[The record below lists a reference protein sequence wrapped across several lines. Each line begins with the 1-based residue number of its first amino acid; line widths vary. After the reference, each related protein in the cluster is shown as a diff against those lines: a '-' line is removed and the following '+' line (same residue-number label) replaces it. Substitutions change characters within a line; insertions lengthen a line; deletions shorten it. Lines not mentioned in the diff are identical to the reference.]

1 MFNDVLNK
9 LVSGQDLSGAE
20 AETAMRVIMA
30 GDATAA
36 QIAAFLVALRMKG
49 ETTEEIAAAA
59 RVMRSLMTPVDL
71 PTEHLTDI
79 VGTGGD
85 HANTFNVSTAA
96 SFVAAAGGARIA
108 KHGNRSVSSKSGSA
122 DLLEAAG
129 ARLDLGPEAVR
140 ASVEQLGIG
149 FMFAP
154 MHHGA
159 MKHAAPV
166 RRELGLR
173 TLFNL
178 LGPLTNPAQA
188 PHQVLGVF
196 DRRWLESLARV
207 LGELGSKH
215 VLVVHALDGL
225 DELSIAA
232 PSQVAEL
239 KDGEVRVYSIAP
251 EDFGLTRASIDPMRV
266 SSPAE
271 SLAIVQR
278 VLGGEAGAGV
288 GQEAPGDVGHL
299 GATEGGED
307 EGFVDAVPELGGHGG
322 AGSGAYGLAAVDRRV
337 GALCA
342 GVEAD
347 ASPRSALGIQPRPE
361 VAGHHDHG
369 VAEVHRTT
377 APIGE
382 PPLVE
387 QPEQRHEH
395 VPVGLLNLVEQH
407 ELIRPA
413 PHGLGE
419 LPPVRVADVPRR
431 RAHEPRHGVRLGKLG
446 HVEAGHAPRAREEQL
461 GHRLRRLGLA
471 HPRRPEHQNVLRRDF
486 LA

>member
-1 MFNDVLNK
+1 MLNKVLNK
-9 LVSGQDLSGAE
+9 LVGGQDLTGAE
-20 AETAMRVIMA
+20 AEAAVRAIMS
-30 GDATAA
+30 GEATPA

-49 ETTEEIAAAA
+49 ETTHEIAAAA
-59 RVMRSLMTPVDL
+59 RVMRSLMTPVEL
-71 PTEHLTDI
+71 PREHLTDI

-251 EDFGLTRASIDPMRV
+251 EDFGLSRASIDPMRV

-278 VLGGEAGAGV
+278 VLGGEAGAASDFV
-288 GQEAPGDVGHL
+288 AL
-299 GATEGGED
+299 NAGAALYAAD
-307 EGFVDAVPELGGHGG
+307 RA
-322 AGSGAYGLAAVDRRV
+322 SSLAD
-337 GALCA
+337 
-342 GVEAD
+342 
-347 ASPRSALGIQPRPE
+347 
-361 VAGHHDHG
+361 G
-369 VAEVHRTT
+369 VAAARQILQSGRALERM
-377 APIGE
+377 
-382 PPLVE
+382 
-387 QPEQRHEH
+387 QQY
-395 VPVGLLNLVEQH
+395 
-407 ELIRPA
+407 
-413 PHGLGE
+413 
-419 LPPVRVADVPRR
+419 VA
-431 RAHEPRHGVRLGKLG
+431 LT
-446 HVEAGHAPRAREEQL
+446 
-461 GHRLRRLGLA
+461 HRL
-471 HPRRPEHQNVLRRDF
+471 
-486 LA
+486 

>member
-1 MFNDVLNK
+1 MLNEVLNK
-9 LVSGQDLSGAE
+9 LVGGQDLTGAE
-20 AETAMRVIMA
+20 AEAAVRAIMS
-30 GDATAA
+30 GEATPA

-49 ETTEEIAAAA
+49 ETTHEIAAAA
-59 RVMRSLMTPVDL
+59 RVMRSLMTPVEL
-71 PTEHLTDI
+71 PREHLTDI

-129 ARLDLGPEAVR
+129 ARLDLGPDAVR

-278 VLGGEAGAGV
+278 VLGGESGAASDFVALNAGA
-288 GQEAPGDVGHL
+288 ALYAADR
-299 GATEGGED
+299 A
-307 EGFVDAVPELGGHGG
+307 
-322 AGSGAYGLAAVDRRV
+322 SSLAD
-337 GALCA
+337 
-342 GVEAD
+342 
-347 ASPRSALGIQPRPE
+347 
-361 VAGHHDHG
+361 G
-369 VAEVHRTT
+369 VAAARQILQSGRALERM
-377 APIGE
+377 
-382 PPLVE
+382 
-387 QPEQRHEH
+387 QQY
-395 VPVGLLNLVEQH
+395 
-407 ELIRPA
+407 
-413 PHGLGE
+413 
-419 LPPVRVADVPRR
+419 VALT
-431 RAHEPRHGVRLGKLG
+431 H
-446 HVEAGHAPRAREEQL
+446 QL
-461 GHRLRRLGLA
+461 
-471 HPRRPEHQNVLRRDF
+471 
-486 LA
+486 

>member
-1 MFNDVLNK
+1 MLNEVLNK
-9 LVSGQDLSGAE
+9 LVGSQDLTGAE
-20 AETAMRVIMA
+20 AEAAVRAIMS
-30 GDATAA
+30 GEATPA

-49 ETTEEIAAAA
+49 ETTHEIAAAA
-59 RVMRSLMTPVDL
+59 RVMRSLMTPVEL
-71 PTEHLTDI
+71 PREHLTDI

-85 HANTFNVSTAA
+85 CANTFNVSTAA

-140 ASVEQLGIG
+140 ASVEQLSIG

-278 VLGGEAGAGV
+278 VLGGEAGAASDFV
-288 GQEAPGDVGHL
+288 AL
-299 GATEGGED
+299 NAGAALYAADRAT
-307 EGFVDAVPELGGHGG
+307 
-322 AGSGAYGLAAVDRRV
+322 SLAD
-337 GALCA
+337 
-342 GVEAD
+342 
-347 ASPRSALGIQPRPE
+347 
-361 VAGHHDHG
+361 G
-369 VAEVHRTT
+369 VAAARQILQSGRALERM
-377 APIGE
+377 
-382 PPLVE
+382 
-387 QPEQRHEH
+387 QQY
-395 VPVGLLNLVEQH
+395 
-407 ELIRPA
+407 
-413 PHGLGE
+413 
-419 LPPVRVADVPRR
+419 VA
-431 RAHEPRHGVRLGKLG
+431 LT
-446 HVEAGHAPRAREEQL
+446 
-461 GHRLRRLGLA
+461 HRL
-471 HPRRPEHQNVLRRDF
+471 
-486 LA
+486 

>member
-1 MFNDVLNK
+1 MLNEVLNK
-9 LVSGQDLSGAE
+9 LVGGQDLTGAE
-20 AETAMRVIMA
+20 AEAAVRAIMS
-30 GDATAA
+30 GEATPA

-49 ETTEEIAAAA
+49 ETTHEIAAAA
-59 RVMRSLMTPVDL
+59 RVMRSLMTPVEL
-71 PTEHLTDI
+71 PSEHLTDI

-129 ARLDLGPEAVR
+129 ARLDLGPDAVR

-278 VLGGEAGAGV
+278 VLGGEAGAASDFV
-288 GQEAPGDVGHL
+288 AL
-299 GATEGGED
+299 NAGAALYAAD
-307 EGFVDAVPELGGHGG
+307 RA
-322 AGSGAYGLAAVDRRV
+322 SSLAD
-337 GALCA
+337 
-342 GVEAD
+342 
-347 ASPRSALGIQPRPE
+347 
-361 VAGHHDHG
+361 G
-369 VAEVHRTT
+369 VAAARQILHSGRALERM
-377 APIGE
+377 
-382 PPLVE
+382 
-387 QPEQRHEH
+387 QQY
-395 VPVGLLNLVEQH
+395 
-407 ELIRPA
+407 
-413 PHGLGE
+413 
-419 LPPVRVADVPRR
+419 VALT
-431 RAHEPRHGVRLGKLG
+431 HKL
-446 HVEAGHAPRAREEQL
+446 
-461 GHRLRRLGLA
+461 
-471 HPRRPEHQNVLRRDF
+471 
-486 LA
+486 

>member
-1 MFNDVLNK
+1 MLNEVLNK
-9 LVSGQDLSGAE
+9 LVGGQDLTGAE
-20 AETAMRVIMA
+20 AEAAVRAIMS
-30 GDATAA
+30 GEATAA

-49 ETTEEIAAAA
+49 ETTQEIAAAA
-59 RVMRSLMTPVDL
+59 RVMRSLMTPVEL
-71 PTEHLTDI
+71 PREHLTDI

-85 HANTFNVSTAA
+85 HANTFNVSTGA
-96 SFVAAAGGARIA
+96 SFVAAAGGARSSE
-108 KHGNRSVSSKSGSA
+108 HGNLSVASKSGIA

-251 EDFGLTRASIDPMRV
+251 EDFGLNRASIDPMRV
-266 SSPAE
+266 SSPTE

-278 VLGGEAGAGV
+278 VLGGEAGAAADFV
-288 GQEAPGDVGHL
+288 AL
-299 GATEGGED
+299 NAGAALYAADRAT
-307 EGFVDAVPELGGHGG
+307 
-322 AGSGAYGLAAVDRRV
+322 SLAD
-337 GALCA
+337 
-342 GVEAD
+342 
-347 ASPRSALGIQPRPE
+347 
-361 VAGHHDHG
+361 G
-369 VAEVHRTT
+369 VAAARQILQSGRALERM
-377 APIGE
+377 
-382 PPLVE
+382 
-387 QPEQRHEH
+387 QQY
-395 VPVGLLNLVEQH
+395 
-407 ELIRPA
+407 
-413 PHGLGE
+413 
-419 LPPVRVADVPRR
+419 VALT
-431 RAHEPRHGVRLGKLG
+431 HKL
-446 HVEAGHAPRAREEQL
+446 
-461 GHRLRRLGLA
+461 
-471 HPRRPEHQNVLRRDF
+471 
-486 LA
+486 

>member
-1 MFNDVLNK
+1 MLNDVLNK
-9 LVSGQDLSGAE
+9 LVSGQDLAAAE
-20 AETAMRVIMA
+20 AEGAMHTIMS
-30 GDATAA
+30 GDASSA

-59 RVMRSLMTPVDL
+59 RVMRSLMTPVEM

-85 HANTFNVSTAA
+85 HACTFNVSTAA
-96 SFVAAAGGARIA
+96 SFVAAVGGARVA

-129 ARLDLGPEAVR
+129 ARLDLGPDAVR
-140 ASVEQLGIG
+140 QCVEEIGFG

-178 LGPLTNPAQA
+178 LGPLTNPARV

-215 VLVVHALDGL
+215 VLAVHALDGL

-232 PSQVAEL
+232 PSQIAEL
-239 KDGEVRVYSIAP
+239 KNGEVKVYSIAP
-251 EDFGLTRASIDPMRV
+251 EDFGIERASIEPLRV
-266 SSPAE
+266 NSPAE

-278 VLGGEAGAGV
+278 VLGGEAGSASDFVALNAG
-288 GQEAPGDVGHL
+288 AALYAADR
-299 GATEGGED
+299 AD
-307 EGFVDAVPELGGHGG
+307 
-322 AGSGAYGLAAVDRRV
+322 SLAD
-337 GALCA
+337 
-342 GVEAD
+342 
-347 ASPRSALGIQPRPE
+347 
-361 VAGHHDHG
+361 G
-369 VAEVHRTT
+369 VAAARDILKTGRALERMQ
-377 APIGE
+377 AY
-382 PPLVE
+382 
-387 QPEQRHEH
+387 
-395 VPVGLLNLVEQH
+395 
-407 ELIRPA
+407 
-413 PHGLGE
+413 
-419 LPPVRVADVPRR
+419 VALT
-431 RAHEPRHGVRLGKLG
+431 HKL
-446 HVEAGHAPRAREEQL
+446 
-461 GHRLRRLGLA
+461 
-471 HPRRPEHQNVLRRDF
+471 
-486 LA
+486 

>member
-1 MFNDVLNK
+1 MLNEVLNK
-9 LVSGQDLSGAE
+9 LVGGQDLTGAE
-20 AETAMRVIMA
+20 AEAAVRAIMS
-30 GDATAA
+30 GEATPA

-49 ETTEEIAAAA
+49 ETTHEIAAAA
-59 RVMRSLMTPVDL
+59 RVMRSLMTPVEL
-71 PTEHLTDI
+71 PREHLTDI

-129 ARLDLGPEAVR
+129 ARLDLGPDAVR

-278 VLGGEAGAGV
+278 VLGGESCAASDFVALNAGA
-288 GQEAPGDVGHL
+288 ALYAADR
-299 GATEGGED
+299 A
-307 EGFVDAVPELGGHGG
+307 
-322 AGSGAYGLAAVDRRV
+322 SSLAD
-337 GALCA
+337 
-342 GVEAD
+342 
-347 ASPRSALGIQPRPE
+347 
-361 VAGHHDHG
+361 G
-369 VAEVHRTT
+369 VAAARQILQSGRALERM
-377 APIGE
+377 
-382 PPLVE
+382 
-387 QPEQRHEH
+387 QQY
-395 VPVGLLNLVEQH
+395 
-407 ELIRPA
+407 
-413 PHGLGE
+413 
-419 LPPVRVADVPRR
+419 VALT
-431 RAHEPRHGVRLGKLG
+431 H
-446 HVEAGHAPRAREEQL
+446 QL
-461 GHRLRRLGLA
+461 
-471 HPRRPEHQNVLRRDF
+471 
-486 LA
+486 

>member
-1 MFNDVLNK
+1 MLNEVLNK
-9 LVSGQDLSGAE
+9 LVAGQDLSGAE
-20 AETAMRVIMA
+20 AEAAMRAIMS
-30 GDATAA
+30 GEATPA

-49 ETTEEIAAAA
+49 ETTAEITAAA
-59 RVMRSLMTPVDL
+59 RVMRSLMTPVEL
-71 PTEHLTDI
+71 PSEHLTDI

-96 SFVAAAGGARIA
+96 GFVAAVGGARIA

-140 ASVEQLGIG
+140 ACVEKLGIG

-207 LGELGSKH
+207 LGDLGSKH

-232 PSQVAEL
+232 SSQIAEL

-251 EDFGLTRASIDPMRV
+251 EDFGIARNPIDSLRV
-266 SSPAE
+266 SSPVE

-278 VLGGEAGAGV
+278 VLGGEAGPAGDFV
-288 GQEAPGDVGHL
+288 AL
-299 GATEGGED
+299 NAGAALYAADRATSLAEGI
-307 EGFVDAVPELGGHGG
+307 AAARQIL
-322 AGSGAYGLAAVDRRV
+322 ASGR
-337 GALCA
+337 AL
-342 GVEAD
+342 E
-347 ASPRSALGIQPRPE
+347 
-361 VAGHHDHG
+361 
-369 VAEVHRTT
+369 
-377 APIGE
+377 
-382 PPLVE
+382 
-387 QPEQRHEH
+387 
-395 VPVGLLNLVEQH
+395 
-407 ELIRPA
+407 
-413 PHGLGE
+413 
-419 LPPVRVADVPRR
+419 
-431 RAHEPRHGVRLGKLG
+431 
-446 HVEAGHAPRAREEQL
+446 
-461 GHRLRRLGLA
+461 RLRQYVELTHHLA
-471 HPRRPEHQNVLRRDF
+471 
-486 LA
+486 

>member
-1 MFNDVLNK
+1 MLNEVLNK
-9 LVSGQDLSGAE
+9 LVGGQDLTGAE
-20 AETAMRVIMA
+20 AEASVRGIMS
-30 GDATAA
+30 GEATPA

-49 ETTEEIAAAA
+49 ETTHEIAAAA

-71 PTEHLTDI
+71 PREHLTDI

-129 ARLDLGPEAVR
+129 ARLDLGPDAVR

-278 VLGGEAGAGV
+278 VLGGEAGAASDFV
-288 GQEAPGDVGHL
+288 AL
-299 GATEGGED
+299 NAGAALYAAD
-307 EGFVDAVPELGGHGG
+307 RA
-322 AGSGAYGLAAVDRRV
+322 SSLAD
-337 GALCA
+337 
-342 GVEAD
+342 
-347 ASPRSALGIQPRPE
+347 
-361 VAGHHDHG
+361 G
-369 VAEVHRTT
+369 VAAARQILHSGRALERM
-377 APIGE
+377 
-382 PPLVE
+382 
-387 QPEQRHEH
+387 QQY
-395 VPVGLLNLVEQH
+395 
-407 ELIRPA
+407 
-413 PHGLGE
+413 
-419 LPPVRVADVPRR
+419 VALT
-431 RAHEPRHGVRLGKLG
+431 HKL
-446 HVEAGHAPRAREEQL
+446 
-461 GHRLRRLGLA
+461 
-471 HPRRPEHQNVLRRDF
+471 
-486 LA
+486 

>member
-1 MFNDVLNK
+1 MLNEVLSK
-9 LVSGQDLSGAE
+9 LVASQDLSGAE
-20 AETAMRVIMA
+20 AESAMRAIMS
-30 GDATAA
+30 GEATPA

-49 ETTEEIAAAA
+49 ETTAEIAAAA
-59 RVMRSLMTPVDL
+59 RVMRSLMTPVEL

-96 SFVAAAGGARIA
+96 SFVAAVGGARIA

-129 ARLDLGPEAVR
+129 ARLDLGPEAVGVC
-140 ASVEQLGIG
+140 VEQLGIG

-178 LGPLTNPAQA
+178 LGPLTNPARA

-196 DRRWLESLARV
+196 DRRWLEPLARV
-207 LGELGSKH
+207 LGELGSRH

-251 EDFGLTRASIDPMRV
+251 EDFGIARSTIDGLRV
-266 SSPAE
+266 ASPAE
-271 SLAIVQR
+271 SLAIVRR
-278 VLGGEAGAGV
+278 VLGGEAGAAADFVALNAGAALYAADRADSLADGIAAARTILAS
-288 GQEAPGDVGHL
+288 GQ
-299 GATEGGED
+299 
-307 EGFVDAVPELGGHGG
+307 
-322 AGSGAYGLAAVDRRV
+322 
-337 GALCA
+337 ALERLQHY
-342 GVEAD
+342 V
-347 ASPRSALGIQPRPE
+347 AL
-361 VAGHHDHG
+361 
-369 VAEVHRTT
+369 T
-377 APIGE
+377 
-382 PPLVE
+382 
-387 QPEQRHEH
+387 
-395 VPVGLLNLVEQH
+395 
-407 ELIRPA
+407 
-413 PHGLGE
+413 
-419 LPPVRVADVPRR
+419 
-431 RAHEPRHGVRLGKLG
+431 
-446 HVEAGHAPRAREEQL
+446 
-461 GHRLRRLGLA
+461 HRL
-471 HPRRPEHQNVLRRDF
+471 
-486 LA
+486 

>member
-1 MFNDVLNK
+1 MLNEVLNK
-9 LVSGQDLSGAE
+9 LVGSQDLTGAE
-20 AETAMRVIMA
+20 AEAAVRAIMS
-30 GDATAA
+30 GEATPA

-49 ETTEEIAAAA
+49 ETTHEIAAAA
-59 RVMRSLMTPVDL
+59 RVMRSLMTPVEL
-71 PTEHLTDI
+71 PREHLTDI

-85 HANTFNVSTAA
+85 CANTFNVSTAA

-278 VLGGEAGAGV
+278 VLGGEAGAASDFV
-288 GQEAPGDVGHL
+288 AL
-299 GATEGGED
+299 NAGAALYAADRAT
-307 EGFVDAVPELGGHGG
+307 
-322 AGSGAYGLAAVDRRV
+322 SLAD
-337 GALCA
+337 
-342 GVEAD
+342 
-347 ASPRSALGIQPRPE
+347 
-361 VAGHHDHG
+361 G
-369 VAEVHRTT
+369 VAAARQILQSGRALERMQQYVALTHR
-377 APIGE
+377 I
-382 PPLVE
+382 
-387 QPEQRHEH
+387 
-395 VPVGLLNLVEQH
+395 
-407 ELIRPA
+407 
-413 PHGLGE
+413 
-419 LPPVRVADVPRR
+419 
-431 RAHEPRHGVRLGKLG
+431 
-446 HVEAGHAPRAREEQL
+446 
-461 GHRLRRLGLA
+461 
-471 HPRRPEHQNVLRRDF
+471 
-486 LA
+486 

>member
-1 MFNDVLNK
+1 MLNEVLNK
-9 LVSGQDLSGAE
+9 LVGSQDLTGAE
-20 AETAMRVIMA
+20 AEAAVRAIMS
-30 GDATAA
+30 GEATPA

-49 ETTEEIAAAA
+49 ETTHEIAAAA
-59 RVMRSLMTPVDL
+59 RVMRSLMTPVEL
-71 PTEHLTDI
+71 PREHLTDI

-85 HANTFNVSTAA
+85 CANTFNVSTAA

-278 VLGGEAGAGV
+278 VLGGEAGAASDFV
-288 GQEAPGDVGHL
+288 AL
-299 GATEGGED
+299 NAGAALYAADRAT
-307 EGFVDAVPELGGHGG
+307 
-322 AGSGAYGLAAVDRRV
+322 SLAD
-337 GALCA
+337 
-342 GVEAD
+342 
-347 ASPRSALGIQPRPE
+347 
-361 VAGHHDHG
+361 G
-369 VAEVHRTT
+369 VAAARQILQSGRALERMQQYVALTHR
-377 APIGE
+377 P
-382 PPLVE
+382 
-387 QPEQRHEH
+387 
-395 VPVGLLNLVEQH
+395 
-407 ELIRPA
+407 
-413 PHGLGE
+413 
-419 LPPVRVADVPRR
+419 
-431 RAHEPRHGVRLGKLG
+431 
-446 HVEAGHAPRAREEQL
+446 
-461 GHRLRRLGLA
+461 
-471 HPRRPEHQNVLRRDF
+471 
-486 LA
+486 

>member
-1 MFNDVLNK
+1 MLNEVLNK
-9 LVSGQDLSGAE
+9 LVGSQDLTGAE
-20 AETAMRVIMA
+20 AEAAVRAIMS
-30 GDATAA
+30 GEATAA

-49 ETTEEIAAAA
+49 ETTQEIAAAA
-59 RVMRSLMTPVDL
+59 RVMRSLMTPVEL
-71 PTEHLTDI
+71 PREHLTDI

-251 EDFGLTRASIDPMRV
+251 EDFGLNRASIDPMRV
-266 SSPAE
+266 SSPTE

-278 VLGGEAGAGV
+278 VLGGEAGAAADFV
-288 GQEAPGDVGHL
+288 AL
-299 GATEGGED
+299 NAGAALYAADRAT
-307 EGFVDAVPELGGHGG
+307 
-322 AGSGAYGLAAVDRRV
+322 SLAD
-337 GALCA
+337 
-342 GVEAD
+342 
-347 ASPRSALGIQPRPE
+347 
-361 VAGHHDHG
+361 G
-369 VAEVHRTT
+369 VAAARQILQSGRALERM
-377 APIGE
+377 
-382 PPLVE
+382 
-387 QPEQRHEH
+387 QQY
-395 VPVGLLNLVEQH
+395 
-407 ELIRPA
+407 
-413 PHGLGE
+413 
-419 LPPVRVADVPRR
+419 VALT
-431 RAHEPRHGVRLGKLG
+431 HKL
-446 HVEAGHAPRAREEQL
+446 
-461 GHRLRRLGLA
+461 
-471 HPRRPEHQNVLRRDF
+471 
-486 LA
+486 

>member
-9 LVSGQDLSGAE
+9 LVSGQDLTGAE
-20 AETAMRVIMA
+20 AETSMRVIMA

-96 SFVAAAGGARIA
+96 SFVAAVGGARVA

-122 DLLEAAG
+122 DVLETAG
-129 ARLDLGPEAVR
+129 ARLDLDPAAVR
-140 ASVEQLGIG
+140 RCIEELSIG

-178 LGPLTNPAQA
+178 LGPLTNPARA

-196 DRRWLESLARV
+196 DRRWLEPLAQV

-239 KDGEVRVYSIAP
+239 KDGAVRVYSIAP
-251 EDFGLTRASIDPMRV
+251 EDFGIARSSIDTLRV
-266 SSPAE
+266 NSPVE
-271 SLAIVQR
+271 SLSIVER
-278 VLGGEAGAGV
+278 VLGGEAGAASDFV
-288 GQEAPGDVGHL
+288 AL
-299 GATEGGED
+299 NAGAALYAAD
-307 EGFVDAVPELGGHGG
+307 RVV
-322 AGSGAYGLAAVDRRV
+322 SLAD
-337 GALCA
+337 
-342 GVEAD
+342 
-347 ASPRSALGIQPRPE
+347 
-361 VAGHHDHG
+361 G
-369 VAEVHRTT
+369 VA
-377 APIGE
+377 AAQQILSSG
-382 PPLVE
+382 
-387 QPEQRHEH
+387 
-395 VPVGLLNLVEQH
+395 
-407 ELIRPA
+407 
-413 PHGLGE
+413 
-419 LPPVRVADVPRR
+419 
-431 RAHEPRHGVRLGKLG
+431 RAL
-446 HVEAGHAPRAREEQL
+446 Q
-461 GHRLRRLGLA
+461 RLR
-471 HPRRPEHQNVLRRDF
+471 DF
-486 LA
+486 VALTNTL

>member
-1 MFNDVLNK
+1 MLNEVLNK
-9 LVSGQDLSGAE
+9 LVGGQDLSGAE
-20 AETAMRVIMA
+20 AEAAMRAIMS
-30 GDATAA
+30 GEATPA

-49 ETTEEIAAAA
+49 ETTAEIAAAA
-59 RVMRSLMTPVDL
+59 RVMRSLMTPVEL

-96 SFVAAAGGARIA
+96 AFVAAVGGARIA

-140 ASVEQLGIG
+140 RCVEQLNIG

-207 LGELGSKH
+207 LGELGSRH

-251 EDFGLTRASIDPMRV
+251 EDFGLQRSAIDSLRV

-278 VLGGEAGAGV
+278 VLGGESGPASDFVALNAGA
-288 GQEAPGDVGHL
+288 ALYAADR
-299 GATEGGED
+299 
-307 EGFVDAVPELGGHGG
+307 
-322 AGSGAYGLAAVDRRV
+322 AGSLAE
-337 GALCA
+337 G
-342 GVEAD
+342 
-347 ASPRSALGIQPRPE
+347 
-361 VAGHHDHG
+361 VAG
-369 VAEVHRTT
+369 
-377 APIGE
+377 
-382 PPLVE
+382 
-387 QPEQRHEH
+387 
-395 VPVGLLNLVEQH
+395 
-407 ELIRPA
+407 
-413 PHGLGE
+413 
-419 LPPVRVADVPRR
+419 
-431 RAHEPRHGVRLGKLG
+431 
-446 HVEAGHAPRAREEQL
+446 AREILASGRALE
-461 GHRLRRLGLA
+461 RLQQYVALTH
-471 HPRRPEHQNVLRRDF
+471 HP
-486 LA
+486 

>member
-1 MFNDVLNK
+1 MLNDVLNK
-9 LVSGQDLSGAE
+9 LVSGQDLNAAE
-20 AETAMRVIMA
+20 AESAMRTIMA
-30 GDATAA
+30 GDATSA

-49 ETTEEIAAAA
+49 ETTDEIAAAT

-71 PTEHLTDI
+71 PAEHLTDI

-85 HANTFNVSTAA
+85 HASTFNVSTAA
-96 SFVAAAGGARIA
+96 SFVAAVGGARMA

-129 ARLDLGPEAVR
+129 ARLDIGPDGVR
-140 ASVEQLGIG
+140 QCVEQVGFG

-178 LGPLTNPAQA
+178 LGPLTNPARA

-215 VLVVHALDGL
+215 VLAVHALDGL

-232 PSQVAEL
+232 PSQIAEL

-251 EDFGLTRASIDPMRV
+251 EDFGIARHPIDSLRV
-266 SSPAE
+266 QSPAE

-278 VLGGEAGAGV
+278 VLGGEAGPAADFVALNAG
-288 GQEAPGDVGHL
+288 AALYAADC
-299 GATEGGED
+299 ADT
-307 EGFVDAVPELGGHGG
+307 
-322 AGSGAYGLAAVDRRV
+322 LAD
-337 GALCA
+337 
-342 GVEAD
+342 
-347 ASPRSALGIQPRPE
+347 GI
-361 VAGHHDHG
+361 A
-369 VAEVHRTT
+369 A
-377 APIGE
+377 
-382 PPLVE
+382 
-387 QPEQRHEH
+387 
-395 VPVGLLNLVEQH
+395 
-407 ELIRPA
+407 
-413 PHGLGE
+413 
-419 LPPVRVADVPRR
+419 
-431 RAHEPRHGVRLGKLG
+431 
-446 HVEAGHAPRAREEQL
+446 AREILATGRALERMHQYVAL
-461 GHRLRRLGLA
+461 THRL
-471 HPRRPEHQNVLRRDF
+471 
-486 LA
+486 

>member
-1 MFNDVLNK
+1 MLNEVLNK
-9 LVSGQDLSGAE
+9 LVGGQDLTGAE
-20 AETAMRVIMA
+20 AEAAVRAIMS
-30 GDATAA
+30 GEATPA

-49 ETTEEIAAAA
+49 ETTHEIAAAA
-59 RVMRSLMTPVDL
+59 RVMRSLMTPVEL
-71 PTEHLTDI
+71 PREHLTDI

-196 DRRWLESLARV
+196 DRRWLESLPRV

-251 EDFGLTRASIDPMRV
+251 EDFGLSRASIDPMRV

-278 VLGGEAGAGV
+278 VLGGEAGAASDFV
-288 GQEAPGDVGHL
+288 AL
-299 GATEGGED
+299 NAGAALYAAD
-307 EGFVDAVPELGGHGG
+307 RA
-322 AGSGAYGLAAVDRRV
+322 SSLAD
-337 GALCA
+337 
-342 GVEAD
+342 
-347 ASPRSALGIQPRPE
+347 
-361 VAGHHDHG
+361 G
-369 VAEVHRTT
+369 VAAARQILQSGRALERM
-377 APIGE
+377 
-382 PPLVE
+382 
-387 QPEQRHEH
+387 QQY
-395 VPVGLLNLVEQH
+395 
-407 ELIRPA
+407 
-413 PHGLGE
+413 
-419 LPPVRVADVPRR
+419 VA
-431 RAHEPRHGVRLGKLG
+431 LT
-446 HVEAGHAPRAREEQL
+446 
-461 GHRLRRLGLA
+461 HRL
-471 HPRRPEHQNVLRRDF
+471 
-486 LA
+486 